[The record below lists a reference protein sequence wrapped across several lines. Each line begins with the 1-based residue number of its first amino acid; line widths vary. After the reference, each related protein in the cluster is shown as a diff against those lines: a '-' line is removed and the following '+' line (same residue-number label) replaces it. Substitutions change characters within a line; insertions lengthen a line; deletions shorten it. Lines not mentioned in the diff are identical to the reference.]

1 MIASATAMNIFLVA
15 FSLLTSVVAAQSPP
29 SSQQATA
36 PQIVEVPSGALRLR
50 GYFWKPI
57 GSGPFPTVLF
67 NHGSGAEDSQHT
79 AGQTMA
85 ESAAVLAPVFLR
97 HGYAFLYLCRRG
109 QGLSAD
115 QAPFP
120 QDLLKQAEAKGP
132 EARKQLHYELIT
144 GAQLDDALAGLKFLK
159 TAAGVDPKRIAIIGH
174 SFGGMLTL
182 LSGEHD
188 STIRAEV
195 AFAAGANSWRRSEQ
209 LRQRLLSSINKTSA
223 PIMLIHAA
231 NDYDTTPGREI
242 AAELERLHKPHVL
255 KIYPAVGRTSDDGHN
270 FLYVAPPVWE
280 SDVFQFLDVNVKR

>member
-1 MIASATAMNIFLVA
+1 MKAAFFI
-15 FSLLTSVVAAQSPP
+15 FSLLTSVAAQSPP
-29 SSQQATA
+29 SSQQDTA
-36 PQIVEVPSGALRLR
+36 PQIVEVPSGALRLK
-50 GYFWKPI
+50 GYFWKPA
-57 GSGPFPTVLF
+57 GPGPFPAVLF
-67 NHGSGAEDSQHT
+67 NHGSGAEDAQHT

-132 EARKQLHYELIT
+132 EARKKLHYELIT
-144 GAQLDDALAGLKFLK
+144 GTQLDDALAGLKFIK
-159 TAAGVDPKRIAIIGH
+159 TAVGVDPKRIAIIGH

-209 LRQRLLSSINKTSA
+209 LRQRILSSINKTSP

-255 KIYPAVGRTSDDGHN
+255 KIYPAVGKTSDDGHN
-270 FLYVAPPVWE
+270 FLYVALPEWE
-280 SDVFQFLDVNVKR
+280 PDVFQFLDANVKR